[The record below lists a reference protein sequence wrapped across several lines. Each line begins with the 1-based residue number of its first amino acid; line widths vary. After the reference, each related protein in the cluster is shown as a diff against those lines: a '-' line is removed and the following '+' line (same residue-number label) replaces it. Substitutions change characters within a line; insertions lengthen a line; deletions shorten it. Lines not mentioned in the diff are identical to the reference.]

1 MRLAIYCSLTLLL
14 VKCVANGRRYHAAV
28 ARLFILFLIAL
39 LPLRGWTAERMVFA
53 MDTSPVS
60 VSSHGV
66 DVAMSEEC
74 ALHMGIALGIDLGSA
89 HHDLAAGHGTDRKSC
104 ESCQLCMPLVALD
117 AEPVLAIAANPGAM
131 PLARISHFVSA
142 DPARDVKPPIS

>member
-14 VKCVANGRRYHAAV
+14 VNCVANGRRYHAAV

-60 VSSHGV
+60 VSSHGMKS
-66 DVAMSEEC
+66 AMSEEC
-74 ALHMGIALGIDLGSA
+74 ALHMGMELGIDLGSA
-89 HHDLAAGHGTDRKSC
+89 HHEATTGHGTDHKSC
-104 ESCQLCMPLVALD
+104 QSCQLCMPLVALD
-117 AEPVLAIAANPGAM
+117 APIVLATAALSDAVPV
-131 PLARISHFVSA
+131 PRINNFVSA